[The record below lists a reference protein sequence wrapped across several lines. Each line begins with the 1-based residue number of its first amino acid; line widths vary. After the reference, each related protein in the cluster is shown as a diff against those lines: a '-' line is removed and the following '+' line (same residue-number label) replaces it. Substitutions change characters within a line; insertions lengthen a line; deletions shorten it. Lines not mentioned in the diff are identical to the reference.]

1 MDLTYITL
9 FRNLLHWS
17 ENIAKN
23 PLQAEDRE
31 ITLTIIDKVVEDII
45 NLLTICKKQKFTLS
59 QDEQWNYQHKFS
71 THQQHLDELVEKL
84 GLIKKCT
91 KCNTDY
97 PATSKN
103 FYPDKNTRTGLRP
116 ECKLCY
122 SKAKKIYYQKKI
134 EIGIN

>member
-59 QDEQWNYQHKFS
+59 QDEQ
-71 THQQHLDELVEKL
+71 
-84 GLIKKCT
+84 
-91 KCNTDY
+91 
-97 PATSKN
+97 
-103 FYPDKNTRTGLRP
+103 
-116 ECKLCY
+116 CKSCY
-122 SKAKKIYYQKKI
+122 SKAKKIYYQEKI
-134 EIGIN
+134 KIRIN